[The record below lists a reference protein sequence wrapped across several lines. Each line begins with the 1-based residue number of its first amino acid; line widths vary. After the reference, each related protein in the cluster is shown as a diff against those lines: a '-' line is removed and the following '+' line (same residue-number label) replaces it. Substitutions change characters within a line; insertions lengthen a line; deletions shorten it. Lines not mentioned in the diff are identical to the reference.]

1 METTTQIY
9 VTTKDFKEYE
19 RHEKNPFF
27 ANLAIEMKLTLK
39 SQALNNTKADEIIVS
54 RTSQELVSD
63 LSNVLMR
70 KTYVDTSNFT
80 KYYGKMIGEMMNL
93 SPRAIKCFIYCSSI
107 LTYESD
113 FYFNHNIDFKK
124 LGYNTKQMALEAIK
138 ELVDNRLIAIS
149 ERVYMFWMN
158 PAVVCKGDRFT
169 LLEQFIKDE
178 NMKPANVINVN
189 INKQRKNRKNA
200 IATIKGIQNE
210 NKKQPEIDFEKGNH

>member
-1 METTTQIY
+1 METTTQIN
-9 VTTKDFKEYE
+9 VTTKEFKDYE
-19 RHEKNPFF
+19 RYEKNPFF

-39 SQALNNTKADEIIVS
+39 SQALSNTKADEIIVS
-54 RTSQELVSD
+54 RTSQEVVSD

-70 KTYVDTSNFT
+70 KTYVDTTNFT
-80 KYYGKMIGEMMNL
+80 KHYGKMIGAMMNL

-124 LGYNTKQMALEAIK
+124 LGYNSKHMALEAIK
-138 ELVDNRLIAIS
+138 ELVENKLIAIS

-178 NMKPANVINVN
+178 NMKPTDVINLN

-200 IATIKGIQNE
+200 IATIKQIQDNS
-210 NKKQPEIDFEKGNH
+210 KKPPAVDLFTIQ